1 MRLSFGHFLILFL
14 CGVSA
19 QSETFKA
26 GFAKVDITPPLELKT
41 SLGGYGERMS
51 QPATGVHDRLFAKAV
66 VLVQGDRRFAL
77 VTADALGFPPAF
89 KPAVLERLT
98 DSGWTSDQVMLLPSH
113 SHTTFDMSEINPKNA
128 IGIPQLGIFRP
139 ELYEILLERFAA
151 VIEEAEKSVQPVKVG
166 TASATLEGWA
176 ANRRRG
182 ETEKDEVLTVTRID
196 AEDGRPLGAFVH
208 WAAHPTFMD
217 SSDMMFS
224 GGWPGHLQRTL
235 EALAGE
241 DFYCLYSN
249 GAVGDQR
256 PVTRP
261 DSGHSNWEKA
271 ERYGREL
278 ALQTHQVWSAVE
290 THPVRVF
297 SYHLETIDLP
307 PRSWHPD
314 FMQTG
319 GAEYGLREDLMEVLI
334 EQMVPPQSVCGIL
347 RLDDLL
353 LVGVPGEM
361 ASGLGKGLKSKA
373 AELTGARH
381 PLVAGLANEWVSY
394 ILSPEQY
401 SSGGGYEASVSFY
414 GPQLGPKVI
423 EGALSAV
430 RNLN

>member
-1 MRLSFGHFLILFL
+1 MRRLFGLYLILSL
-14 CGVSA
+14 CCASA
-19 QSETFKA
+19 QTENFKA

-66 VLVQGDRRFAL
+66 VFVQGDRKFAL

-89 KPAVLERLT
+89 RPAVLERLS
-98 DSGWTSDQVMLLPSH
+98 DSGWTADQVMLLPSH
-113 SHTTFDMSEINPKNA
+113 SHTAFDMSEINPKNQ

-139 ELYEILLERFAA
+139 DLYEILLERFAA
-151 VIEEAEKSVQPVKVG
+151 VIEEAEESIQPVKVG

-196 AEDGRPLGAFVH
+196 AEDGKPLAAFVH

-241 DFYCLYSN
+241 GFFCLYSN

-256 PVTRP
+256 PVARP
-261 DSGHSNWEKA
+261 DSGPSNWEKA
-271 ERYGREL
+271 ERYGREI
-278 ALQTHQVWSAVE
+278 ALQAHLVWSAAE
-290 THPVRVF
+290 TRPVRVF

-334 EQMVPPQSVCGIL
+334 DQMVPPQSVCGVL
-347 RLDDLL
+347 RIDDLL
-353 LVGVPGEM
+353 LIGVPGEM
-361 ASGLGKGLKSKA
+361 ASKLGKDLKAEA
-373 AELTGARH
+373 ADLVQVKH